1 MLRANVGLSRKVS
14 KDFCSKGY
22 SINIDGE
29 VTAPVGDPEAV
40 MEQVKQLF
48 DLAEEALA
56 LQIERARS
64 DAALASHDEVERPLQ
79 RSGEQ
84 PAKNG
89 SGGAQQTPPENG
101 HRTPLQEN
109 EEPATNKQIS
119 YLLNIGKRLNL
130 STAQLENKV
139 LAILGRPVG
148 LYDLTKQA
156 AAMVI
161 DQLTNGAKNGRS
173 TSRY

>member
-14 KDFCSKGY
+14 KDFCSTGY

-29 VTAPVGDPEAV
+29 VTATVSDPEAV

-56 LQIERARS
+56 LQIERAHS
-64 DAALASHDEVERPLQ
+64 EAALASHDEVHHPLQ
-79 RSGEQ
+79 RHDEL

-89 SGGAQQTPPENG
+89 SGGKQQALPENG
-101 HRTPLQEN
+101 HRASSQQHD
-109 EEPATNKQIS
+109 EPATNKQIN
-119 YLLNIGKRLNL
+119 YLLNIGKRLKL
-130 STAQLENKV
+130 STAQLESK
-139 LAILGRPVG
+139 AATILGRQVG
-148 LYDLTKQA
+148 LYDMTKQA
-156 AAMVI
+156 AAIVI